1 MQLVEDTNNIN
12 SVAYILLCN
21 PLLLWIAIEQ
31 VVLFLRQTDR
41 IETVNCIASVLLL
54 CRLLL
59 YDAIMHMM

>member
-1 MQLVEDTNNIN
+1 MQLLGDNNNIN

-41 IETVNCIASVLLL
+41 IETLNCINSVLLL
-54 CRLLL
+54 CGLLL
-59 YDAIMHMM
+59 YDAIMHMI